1 MKVLC
6 LVLLCCFFSA
16 VSAASDRTDVAP
28 AFQELVGESGMVFE
42 LPQGYRAVDAEVSH
56 LFPHER
62 ALVNAAE
69 TLQIRYAIRPLS
81 RIQVDYQDPHSS
93 TPDPNHMFPLMFQSL
108 VTRLSHGGHS
118 PTREYSPDQ
127 AEQKFHADW
136 AAASVFDLHPEMQG
150 RFSQA
155 LIIAMH
161 KNKLA
166 DAYVLYLFN
175 DYQQVKDDINGT
187 LGALAFLP

>member
-6 LVLLCCFFSA
+6 LVLLCCLFPA
-16 VSAASDRTDVAP
+16 VYAASDATDLAP
-28 AFQELVGESGMVFE
+28 SFQGLVSESGMVFQP
-42 LPQGYRAVDAEVSH
+42 PQGFRQVDAEVSP
-56 LFPHER
+56 LFPHEH
-62 ALVNAAE
+62 ALNNAAD
-69 TLQIRYAIRPLS
+69 TLQVRYAIRPLS

-118 PTREYSPDQ
+118 PTREYPPDQ
-127 AEQKFHADW
+127 AKQKFHAHW
-136 AAASVFDLHPEMQG
+136 AAASVFDLHSEMQG
-150 RFSQA
+150 GFSQA
-155 LIIAMH
+155 LLIAMH
-161 KNKLA
+161 KNQLA